1 MAGADSHVSVTY
13 VSLSTCLWDSSSAP
27 GLAHPA
33 NRKGTAVSSAWTET
47 LGTGPQ
53 AGVSV
58 ATQEGPGPQQ
68 PNAAAAFHMAEQKHS
83 ALKEQTLAPGRGA
96 QHWLRYG
103 CRNTLLALSTTVPA
117 LGEHKAC
124 TQHHKA
130 LRPGDQGFLKVIKT
144 RHIQ

>member
-1 MAGADSHVSVTY
+1 MDR
-13 VSLSTCLWDSSSAP
+13 
-27 GLAHPA
+27 
-33 NRKGTAVSSAWTET
+33 N
-47 LGTGPQ
+47 LGSGPQ

-58 ATQEGPGPQQ
+58 ATQEGPGAQLL
-68 PNAAAAFHMAEQKHS
+68 NAAVAFHMAEQKHS

-103 CRNTLLALSTTVPA
+103 CRNTLLALSTAVPA

-144 RHIQ
+144 RHIQWGFQPAVTQTCTLSLLQRKGHEACVNLS